1 MYTLCTVHFHMSPQI
16 PWINT
21 DIITLVAFVGFFSTV
36 YFQVPF
42 LIPCNRGCIITELAF
57 VWFISLI
64 CSFPWTFFIAFSFSW
79 IILSKI
85 LIHHQNST
93 GGLLPKSGFKLRT
106 NLLWIWRQIKESK
119 IKIYLTICFSDQQ
132 NMSRRHRL
140 TIKTCPMWRQSDWN
154 GMIVGMRSVSA
165 QWAGERWF
173 IRQLPFSINPQ

>member
-1 MYTLCTVHFHMSPQI
+1 MCLFKTTAWEDAKPHWLHLLDFSPLCIFKCLFKFP
-16 PWINT
+16 
-21 DIITLVAFVGFFSTV
+21 A
-36 YFQVPF
+36 
-42 LIPCNRGCIITELAF
+42 TEDAF